1 MDANLA
7 LQEGSGTPAAGAV
20 TTANPQVG
28 TVEWLGAEG
37 RYFVGTMQVTVNGQS
52 PIERDTA
59 GVLSWLG
66 QTKYYVTGSNLL
78 FNASG
83 QMASATLKEVVYML
97 DASSRDVAFVL
108 MVFHGSGSS
117 RIGVR
122 VSARTFLDIF
132 AYTATTSGVLVSTVA
147 PLLESETPLASLKD
161 KFPNLSVAY
170 VASTETPPTTSSVVP
185 QKARVSVVA
194 GASPSAATLSGEG
207 LRPGAVKY
215 FGVTAQP
222 APTANQTVDPID
234 FRGISFAVGMED
246 TVRSGS
252 PAPIVVDGSG
262 RRTWRGVVG
271 GTATLLDVPAGGS
284 PLTHGITGGTVSA
297 AIGEVV
303 YFLSADMTRVDVV
316 VMVFYQGSRRILVRV
331 SSETFLSLF
340 AATARAPNVMVSTIG
355 TSHRIT
361 PPVALESQ
369 FPNLKVAYQEVVDTL
384 DAVGSVNAIV
394 PRIVVV
400 VGAIGETL
408 GATPTLV
415 GARIN
420 ATMKFGV
427 IATVTRR
434 MPAAATGT
442 LAAPTV
448 NTQAALSDATAASTG
463 TLAAPTAVST
473 QAALSDATVAA
484 TGTLATPAGKTGC
497 EGYWAKEW
505 PLCTADGDAACATIA
520 TCAAAATGIS
530 TATLLYSGTSIK
542 LMPLKGAAGSLYG
555 TKDSVIY
562 VVKPGPTASTESTA
576 KVIRKGSGQAELLDA
591 SLVDKEW
598 VIDAKVGVPAV
609 LGPYATAVPV
619 VPVVPA
625 ECADL
630 RACLKLTPLD
640 LSKCAVQAASCKGQP
655 KVASGSTLEHG
666 DTKVDL
672 FTLGADERALFG
684 SDDRGVFVVS
694 VSKDD
699 AKKGKR
705 LFVATDETA
714 SVVDVEYEA
723 AKTTWREVKGMNWVL
738 IGSLIGGGVALIILI
753 AVVVYR
759 VSRKQQPTVVAY
771 APPV

>member
-1 MDANLA
+1 MGSEFVSLFFALMD
-7 LQEGSGTPAAGAV
+7 GTPSTSESPASAV
-20 TTANPQVG
+20 TTQ
-28 TVEWLGAEG
+28 
-37 RYFVGTMQVTVNGQS
+37 
-52 PIERDTA
+52 
-59 GVLSWLG
+59 
-66 QTKYYVTGSNLL
+66 
-78 FNASG
+78 
-83 QMASATLKEVVYML
+83 
-97 DASSRDVAFVL
+97 
-108 MVFHGSGSS
+108 
-117 RIGVR
+117 
-122 VSARTFLDIF
+122 
-132 AYTATTSGVLVSTVA
+132 
-147 PLLESETPLASLKD
+147 
-161 KFPNLSVAY
+161 
-170 VASTETPPTTSSVVP
+170 
-185 QKARVSVVA
+185 
-194 GASPSAATLSGEG
+194 AA
-207 LRPGAVKY
+207 
-215 FGVTAQP
+215 
-222 APTANQTVDPID
+222 QTVDPID
-234 FRGISFAVGMED
+234 FRGLNFAVGMED

-262 RRTWRGVVG
+262 RRTWRGVVS

-331 SSETFLSLF
+331 SPQTFLSLF

-400 VGAIGETL
+400 VGAKGETL

-427 IATVTRR
+427 TATVTRR

-442 LAAPTV
+442 LAAPTA
-448 NTQAALSDATAASTG
+448 N
-463 TLAAPTAVST
+463 

-484 TGTLATPAGKTGC
+484 TAQLATPAGKTGC
-497 EGYWAKEW
+497 EGYWATEW
-505 PLCTADGDAACATIA
+505 PLCSADGDAACDTIA
-520 TCAAAATGIS
+520 ACAAAATGIS
-530 TATLLYSGTSIK
+530 TATLLYSGTSIR
-542 LMPLKGAAGSLYG
+542 LMPLKDAAGSLYG

-562 VVKPGPTASTESTA
+562 VVKPGPTATTESTA
-576 KVIRKGSGQAELLDA
+576 KVVRKGSGQAELLDA

-598 VIDAKVGVPAV
+598 VVDAKVDAPAV

-619 VPVVPA
+619 VPVVVVPA

-630 RACLKLTPLD
+630 RSCLKLTPLD
-640 LSKCAVQAASCKGQP
+640 LSKCGVQAAACKGQP
-655 KVASGSTLEHG
+655 KVASGAKLEHG
-666 DTKVDL
+666 DKNVDL
-672 FTLGADERALFG
+672 LTLGLADERALFG

-705 LFVATDETA
+705 LFVATDGKA
-714 SVVDVEYEA
+714 SVVDVEYEE
-723 AKTTWREVKGMNWVL
+723 AKTTWREVKGTNWVL
-738 IGSLIGGGVALIILI
+738 IGSLIGGGVALIII
-753 AVVVYR
+753 AVVVYL
-759 VSRKQQPTVVAY
+759 VSRKQKPTVVAY

>member
-1 MDANLA
+1 M
-7 LQEGSGTPAAGAV
+7 
-20 TTANPQVG
+20 
-28 TVEWLGAEG
+28 
-37 RYFVGTMQVTVNGQS
+37 
-52 PIERDTA
+52 
-59 GVLSWLG
+59 
-66 QTKYYVTGSNLL
+66 
-78 FNASG
+78 
-83 QMASATLKEVVYML
+83 
-97 DASSRDVAFVL
+97 
-108 MVFHGSGSS
+108 
-117 RIGVR
+117 
-122 VSARTFLDIF
+122 
-132 AYTATTSGVLVSTVA
+132 
-147 PLLESETPLASLKD
+147 
-161 KFPNLSVAY
+161 SVAY

-194 GASPSAATLSGEG
+194 GATPSAATLSGEG

-234 FRGISFAVGMED
+234 FRGWGLNFAVGMEG

-271 GTATLLDVPAGGS
+271 GTETLLDVPAGGS
-284 PLTHGITGGTVSA
+284 PLTGGTVSA
-297 AIGEVV
+297 TIGEVV

-331 SSETFLSLF
+331 SPQTFLSLF

-427 IATVTRR
+427 TATVTRR

-448 NTQAALSDATAASTG
+448 NQAALSDATVAATG
-463 TLAAPTAVST
+463 TLAAPTAGST

-520 TCAAAATGIS
+520 TCATAATGIS
-530 TATLLYSGTSIK
+530 TATLLYSGTSIR
-542 LMPLKGAAGSLYG
+542 LMPLKDAAGSLYG

-562 VVKPGPTASTESTA
+562 VVKPGPTATTESTA
-576 KVIRKGSGQAELLDA
+576 KVVRKGSGQAELLDA
-591 SLVDKEW
+591 SLVAKEW
-598 VIDAKVGVPAV
+598 VVDAKVDVPAV

-619 VPVVPA
+619 APA

-630 RACLKLTPLD
+630 RSCLKLTPLD
-640 LSKCAVQAASCKGQP
+640 LSKCAVQAAACNA
-655 KVASGSTLEHG
+655 KVASGAKLEHG
-666 DTKVDL
+666 ETKVDL
-672 FTLGADERALFG
+672 FTLGLADERALFG

-705 LFVATDETA
+705 LFVATDGKA
-714 SVVDVEYEA
+714 SVVDVEYEEDKA
-723 AKTTWREVKGMNWVL
+723 TWREVKGVNWVL
-738 IGSLIGGGVALIILI
+738 IGSLIGGGVALIII
-753 AVVVYR
+753 AVVVYL
-759 VSRKQQPTVVAY
+759 VSRKQKPTVVA
-771 APPV
+771 

>member
-37 RYFVGTMQVTVNGQS
+37 RYFVGTMQVTVNRQS
-52 PIERDTA
+52 PIERDSA

-66 QTKYYVTGSNLL
+66 QTKYAVAGSNLL
-78 FNASG
+78 FNDASG

-271 GTATLLDVPAGGS
+271 GTETLLDVPAGGS
-284 PLTHGITGGTVSA
+284 PLTGGTVSA
-297 AIGEVV
+297 TIGEVV

-331 SSETFLSLF
+331 SPQTFLSLF

-427 IATVTRR
+427 TATVTRR

-442 LAAPTV
+442 LAAPTA
-448 NTQAALSDATAASTG
+448 N
-463 TLAAPTAVST
+463 

-484 TGTLATPAGKTGC
+484 TGTLAAPTANQAALSDATVASTGAAQLATPAGETGC

-530 TATLLYSGTSIK
+530 TATLLYSGTSIR
-542 LMPLKGAAGSLYG
+542 LMPLKDAAGSLYG

-576 KVIRKGSGQAELLDA
+576 KVVRKGSGQAELLDA
-591 SLVDKEW
+591 SLVAKEW
-598 VIDAKVGVPAV
+598 VIDAKVDVPAV

-619 VPVVPA
+619 VPVVVVPA

-640 LSKCAVQAASCKGQP
+640 LSKCAVQAAACKP
-655 KVASGSTLEHG
+655 TVASGAKLEHG
-666 DTKVDL
+666 ETKVDL

-714 SVVDVEYEA
+714 SVVDVEYDEDKA
-723 AKTTWREVKGMNWVL
+723 TWREVKGTNWVL
-738 IGSLIGGGVALIILI
+738 ICSLIGGGVALIILI
-753 AVVVYR
+753 AVVVYL

>member
-1 MDANLA
+1 MGSSSFWELMDANLA

-37 RYFVGTMQVTVNGQS
+37 RYFVGTMQVTVNRQS
-52 PIERDTA
+52 PIERDSA

-78 FNASG
+78 FNDASG

-271 GTATLLDVPAGGS
+271 GTETLLDVPAGGS
-284 PLTHGITGGTVSA
+284 PLTGGTVSA
-297 AIGEVV
+297 TIGEVV
-303 YFLSADMTRVDVV
+303 YFLSADTTRVDVV

-331 SSETFLSLF
+331 SPQTFLSLF
-340 AATARAPNVMVSTIG
+340 AATARAPNVMVSTIAF
-355 TSHRIT
+355 SHAT
-361 PPVALESQ
+361 KPPVALESQ

-384 DAVGSVNAIV
+384 DAVGSVQATV

-415 GARIN
+415 GAMIN

-427 IATVTRR
+427 TATVTRR
-434 MPAAATGT
+434 MPAAA
-442 LAAPTV
+442 
-448 NTQAALSDATAASTG
+448 TG

-484 TGTLATPAGKTGC
+484 TGTLATPAGETGC

-530 TATLLYSGTSIK
+530 TATLLYSGTSIR
-542 LMPLKGAAGSLYG
+542 LMPLKDAAGSLYG

-562 VVKPGPTASTESTA
+562 VVKPGPTATTESTA
-576 KVIRKGSGQAELLDA
+576 KVVRKGSGQAELLDA
-591 SLVDKEW
+591 SLVAKEW
-598 VIDAKVGVPAV
+598 VVDAKVDVPAA

-619 VPVVPA
+619 VPVAPA

-630 RACLKLTPLD
+630 RNCLKLTPLD
-640 LSKCAVQAASCKGQP
+640 LSKCGVQAAACNA
-655 KVASGSTLEHG
+655 KVASGAKLEHG
-666 DTKVDL
+666 ETKVDL
-672 FTLGADERALFG
+672 FTLGLADERALFG

-705 LFVATDETA
+705 LFVATDGKA
-714 SVVDVEYEA
+714 SVVDVEYEE
-723 AKTTWREVKGMNWVL
+723 AKTTWREVKGVNWVL
-738 IGSLIGGGVALIILI
+738 IGSLIGGGVALIII
-753 AVVVYR
+753 AVVVYL
-759 VSRKQQPTVVAY
+759 VSRKQKPTVVA
-771 APPV
+771 